1 MIASLVTD
9 VRFALRQMSKTP
21 GVTAIVLATIAFGV
35 GATTAIFSLAY
46 GVLMRPLPYAEA
58 ERLVRV
64 FEVVPQYGRF
74 SVAPANFLDWRERQQ
89 VFERIAVYAGGTD
102 TFVGPEG
109 PERLNRALVS
119 WDLFELLRVPP
130 ALGRGFRADED
141 VPDQNAVIILSHGL
155 WQRRFGGD
163 PAIVGRAITLSG
175 TPVTIAGVMPAGF
188 YFPNRDVEF
197 WRPIALNPSGAPRG
211 AHFTS
216 VVARLKAGVTVQQAG
231 AEMIGIARQL
241 AGEHP
246 QSNRDES
253 AETIALVDVIVGPVR
268 PMLWTLV
275 AAVGVVVLIASA
287 NVANLL
293 LVRASA
299 REREIAIRLAM
310 GAGGSRLAGQM
321 LSESLVFAV
330 AGGSL
335 GVLLAWQGIAP
346 LRTLA
351 AGSIPRVADVT
362 LDSTVLAFA
371 LLTSLTVG
379 VLFGMAPAWHALD
392 RRIGTLLREGAPT
405 SGSGRGRR
413 LRSALLV
420 AEVALSMV
428 LLVGAALLLR
438 SFDRLVRVEPGFRA
452 ENVLT
457 FAVALPAVSYTSDR
471 SRIAFYD
478 RLLDTL
484 QRTPGV
490 QAAGMVQQLP
500 IRGDYM
506 LSFNVDGRAP
516 LTPAE
521 SPSANHRVVSPD
533 YFAAMDIPLRR
544 GRGFSAQDGDTA
556 PMVALIDE
564 AFALRHFANEDPLGR
579 GLDIGNGTDGYYRIV
594 GVVGNVHHEGLDAAP
609 QPTMYVPFTQ
619 DVFSSMSVLVRT
631 GGEPS
636 AFAAT
641 ARRVVAQIDAS
652 LPAFAMSPLA
662 DVADASLAERR
673 FALLLLSLFAAMAL
687 FLAAV
692 GLYGVVSYA
701 VSQRTREIGLRLAIG
716 AQPADVL
723 RMVLGTGM
731 TLVAIGIAAGLAGA
745 LALSRTVTSMLFD
758 VTPFDPVSYAA
769 TVLLLLAVAAVAC
782 YLPARRAM
790 AVDPLESLR
799 VQN

>member
-1 MIASLVTD
+1 MLANFLTD
-9 VRFALRQMSKTP
+9 VRFAIRQMGKTP
-21 GVTAIVLATIAFGV
+21 GVTGIVLLTIAFGV

-46 GVLMRPLPYAEA
+46 GVLMRPLPYAEP

-74 SVAPANFLDWRERQQ
+74 SVAPANFLDWRQRQT

-141 VPDQNAVIILSHGL
+141 VPNQNAVIILSHEL

-163 PAIVGRAITLSG
+163 PAVVGRAVTLSG
-175 TPVTIAGVMPAGF
+175 TPVTIVGVMPARF
-188 YFPNRDVEF
+188 YFPNREVEF
-197 WRPIALNPSGAPRG
+197 WRPIALNPAGAPRG

-216 VVARLKAGVTVQQAG
+216 VVARLKPGVTVQQAG

-241 AGEHP
+241 AGEYP
-246 QSNRDES
+246 QANRDES

-268 PMLWTLV
+268 PMLLTLV
-275 AAVGVVVLIASA
+275 AAVGVVILIASA

-310 GAGGSRLAGQM
+310 GAGGGRLVRQM
-321 LSESLVFAV
+321 LSESLVFATS
-330 AGGSL
+330 GGSL
-335 GVLLAWQGIAP
+335 GVLLAWQSIAP
-346 LRTLA
+346 LQTLA
-351 AGSIPRVADVT
+351 AGSIPRVADVA
-362 LDSTVLAFA
+362 LDSTVLVFA
-371 LLTSLTVG
+371 LLTSMAIG

-392 RRIGTLLREGAPT
+392 RRIGALLREGAPT
-405 SGSGRGRR
+405 SGSSRGRR
-413 LRSALLV
+413 LRSALLI
-420 AEVALSMV
+420 AEVAVSIV

-438 SFDRLVRVEPGFRA
+438 SFARLVQVEPGFSA
-452 ENVLT
+452 GNVLT
-457 FAVALPAVSYTSDR
+457 FAVALPAVTYTSDS
-471 SRIAFYD
+471 SRMTFYD
-478 RLLDTL
+478 RVLDTL

-506 LSFNVDGRAP
+506 LSFTVDGRAP

-533 YFAAMDIPLRR
+533 YFAAMDIALRR
-544 GRGFSAQDGDTA
+544 GRFFTTQDGDA
-556 PMVALIDE
+556 SPMVALIDE
-564 AFALRHFANEDPLGR
+564 AFALRHFANEDPIGR
-579 GLDIGNGTDGYYRIV
+579 ALDIGNGTDGFYRIV
-594 GVVGNVHHEGLDAAP
+594 GIVGNVHHEGLDAAP
-609 QPTMYVPFTQ
+609 QPTMYVPYKQ
-619 DVFSSMSVLVRT
+619 DVFSSMSILVRT
-631 GGEPS
+631 TGEPS
-636 AFAAT
+636 AFAPT

-652 LPAFAMSPLA
+652 LPAFAMAPLA
-662 DVADASLAERR
+662 DVIDASLAERR

-687 FLAAV
+687 FLAGV
-692 GLYGVVSYA
+692 GLYGVLSYA
-701 VSQRTREIGLRLAIG
+701 VTQRTREIGLRLAIG

-723 RMVLGTGM
+723 RMVLGSGM
-731 TLVAIGIAAGLAGA
+731 KLAVIGVVAGLAGS
-745 LALSRTVTSMLFD
+745 LALSRLVTSMLFG
-758 VTPFDPVSYAA
+758 VTPFDPVSYAS
-769 TVLLLLAVAAVAC
+769 TVLLLLAVAALAC

-790 AVDPLESLR
+790 AVDPLVSLR
-799 VQN
+799 QQN